1 MTQKQVNRQFL
12 RWLIGFILIILI
24 SVGSGVLI
32 LLTNMDD
39 NYKYIFFFIIL
50 IALIFVIGYF
60 KNRLAQITN
69 HAYIIKIHEAP
80 AEPIKTYHGSLESVE
95 KRVLKKDFKLFFSN
109 NHCKLFS
116 RVSRDTIIKTRKRF
130 MLEVVVVVLKGSEF
144 FLDEVNDQIDKLQ
157 SEQHKAKVKIDKL
170 FVTQI
175 KEVKEM
181 TEETKTKIKEIA
193 FIRSQNG
200 VISIVNVGLHFDSEQ
215 AIMLYS
221 DTYRPSLYYE
231 YHINLIK
238 DII

>member
-24 SVGSGVLI
+24 SVGGGILI
-32 LLTNMDD
+32 LFTDMDD
-39 NYKYIFFFIIL
+39 NYKYIFFFVIL
-50 IALIFVIGYF
+50 IVLIFITGYF
-60 KNRLAQITN
+60 RNRLEQITN

-80 AEPIKTYHGSLESVE
+80 GEPIKTYHGSLESVE
-95 KRVLKKDFKLFFSN
+95 KRVVKKDFKLSFSN
-109 NHCKLFS
+109 NRCKLYY
-116 RVSRDTIIKTRKRF
+116 RVSRDTIRKTRKRF